1 MKTKFKYKEVKLPYA
16 NMQWDEILRLA
27 KSAEKPDTFGLRE
40 EFIDL
45 LKIAKSLSS
54 EQKKS

>member
-1 MKTKFKYKEVKLPYA
+1 
-16 NMQWDEILRLA
+16 MQWDEILRLA